1 MAIDSQQI
9 GTFAMQ
15 FMDQLR
21 EQYGD
26 DAELKTLLVVAAI
39 SAQDE
44 AKLELRA
51 MDAEGGSVPS
61 WTLKGIASMVADNL

>member
-21 EQYGD
+21 EEYGD
-26 DAELKTLLVVAAI
+26 DAELETLLVVAAI
-39 SAQDE
+39 RADDE

-51 MDAEGGSVPS
+51 TDAGGGTVPS
-61 WTLKGIASMVADNL
+61 WTLKGIAATVAENL

>member
-26 DAELKTLLVVAAI
+26 DAELETLLVVAAI
-39 SAQDE
+39 HADDE

-51 MDAEGGSVPS
+51 MGADGSSVPS
-61 WTLKGIASMVADNL
+61 WTLKGIASMVADNF

>member
-26 DAELKTLLVVAAI
+26 EAELETLLVVAAI
-39 SAQDE
+39 RADDE

-51 MDAEGGSVPS
+51 MDAEGGSVSS
-61 WTLKGIASMVADNL
+61 WTLKGIASMVADNF

>member
-21 EQYGD
+21 EQYGE
-26 DAELKTLLVVAAI
+26 DAELETLLVVAAI
-39 SAQDE
+39 HAEDE

-51 MDAEGGSVPS
+51 MDAEGGSVSS
-61 WTLKGIASMVADNL
+61 WTLKGIASMVADNF

>member
-9 GTFAMQ
+9 GTFAME

-26 DAELKTLLVVAAI
+26 EAELQTLLVVAAI
-39 SAQDE
+39 GAGED

-51 MDAEGGSVPS
+51 MDADGGSVPS
-61 WTLKGIASMVADNL
+61 WTLKGIASTVADNF

>member
-51 MDAEGGSVPS
+51 MDADGGSVPS

>member
-15 FMDQLR
+15 FMDQLK

-51 MDAEGGSVPS
+51 MDADGGSVPS